1 MDPLMI
7 IAVVM
12 SAIVFSWIGYFLGNF
27 FPILG
32 KRKDARRE
40 GSREIPKVNLQPVK
54 NIFKKVTNYLL
65 ERDEEQAQQET
76 ATSPEEA
83 VPEFQQPVSP
93 LPKLKDTTHLWYDRK
108 DQKIF
113 ADIGGEVID
122 LDKKLSPDMHSRLSF
137 LLVDLQDKVGVSAA
151 LQAVIA
157 DREEEAFPK
166 DEEGEQTKGS
176 GFKPLKAFVDY
187 IQSDVPKLEDKPDSI
202 PSQINAILQRMI
214 KDTDLIERGISVS
227 EWPGRGVVFI
237 VGVDVYNDIH
247 EVPDPEVRAVI
258 HKAVK
263 EWEEREE
270 EE

>member
-32 KRKDARRE
+32 KKKDARRG

-65 ERDEEQAQQET
+65 ERDDEQAQQET

-83 VPEFQQPVSP
+83 VPELQQPVSP

-113 ADIGGEVID
+113 ADID
-122 LDKKLSPDMHSRLSF
+122 
-137 LLVDLQDKVGVSAA
+137 
-151 LQAVIA
+151 
-157 DREEEAFPK
+157 
-166 DEEGEQTKGS
+166 
-176 GFKPLKAFVDY
+176 
-187 IQSDVPKLEDKPDSI
+187 
-202 PSQINAILQRMI
+202 
-214 KDTDLIERGISVS
+214 
-227 EWPGRGVVFI
+227 
-237 VGVDVYNDIH
+237 
-247 EVPDPEVRAVI
+247 
-258 HKAVK
+258 
-263 EWEEREE
+263 
-270 EE
+270 

>member
-32 KRKDARRE
+32 KKKDARRG

-54 NIFKKVTNYLL
+54 NIFKKVSDYLL
-65 ERDEEQAQQET
+65 EREEKEAQLEGEISPDEV
-76 ATSPEEA
+76 
-83 VPEFQQPVSP
+83 VPELQRPVSP

-108 DQKIF
+108 AQKIF
-113 ADIGGEVID
+113 ADIDGEVID
-122 LDKKLSPDMHSRLSF
+122 LDERLSPDMHSRLSF

-157 DREEEAFPK
+157 DREEEAFPE
-166 DEEGEQTKGS
+166 DEEEEQTKGS
-176 GFKPLKAFVDY
+176 GFRPLKAFVDY

-227 EWPGRGVVFI
+227 EWPERGVVFI

-270 EE
+270 KE